1 MTCIIQPI
9 SLYLR
14 NEIGEIMKIEKQKLM
29 IEQLDKKFKSYQ
41 NNSNS
46 IIIPSNG
53 WVYTIRKSLN
63 MSLKQ
68 LAKRLKVTSQ
78 NINQLELR
86 EKQGTIS
93 LNKMKEIADALEM
106 KLIYSFIP
114 KEDSL
119 EKMIEKRAYQVA
131 KEIVLRTSHSMSLE
145 DQENL
150 PDRLEKAIK
159 DKAEQIKNEL
169 PRYIWD

>member
-1 MTCIIQPI
+1 
-9 SLYLR
+9 
-14 NEIGEIMKIEKQKLM
+14 MKTEKQKLM
-29 IEQLDKKFKSYQ
+29 IEQLDKKLKSFQ
-41 NNSNS
+41 NASYS
-46 IIIPSNG
+46 IITPSNG

-86 EKQGTIS
+86 EKNGAIS
-93 LNKMKEIADALEM
+93 LNKLRDAADAMEM
-106 KLIYSFIP
+106 KLVYTFVP
-114 KEDSL
+114 KEGSL
-119 EKMIEKRAYQVA
+119 KKIIEKRAYDVA

-150 PDRLEKAIK
+150 PERIQKAIK

-169 PRYIWD
+169 PRYLWD